1 MPKARYGSLP
11 FQESIDFFR
20 DKLNIPTERWADLW
34 RDGHNNGFAIA
45 GAMKDDLLND
55 FRKAVDSAIA
65 EGKSIGWFKKNFK
78 EIRAKH
84 GWDHTGSS
92 AWRSRVIYDTNMRQ
106 AYNAGRYEQLQ
117 HFDIWE
123 YQHGDSISPRPL
135 HLSWHNLRLPR
146 KHVFWQTHFPING
159 WGCKCKVIGR
169 TQAWMERHGHVIDLT
184 PVDGTWQWVDK
195 VTGEEHLV
203 PKGIDPGFDYAPR
216 KQAIKNNLTQQAKK
230 KAEVFTPPP
239 RIAPTAFSSAP
250 GANVH
255 TLNKKLSEFTP
266 AKERLDNLGK
276 FLNKHDIKTL
286 FLKQAEMG
294 AGTKASR
301 KILPQIE
308 PYLNLG
314 RATHAYYT
322 TRNATRTNGY
332 TWRNK
337 DHVVV
342 KVKSGTKFSKV
353 QFEELAIA
361 VENAILLMRE
371 GNKQWSLSHIVRVA
385 SENGDNGGALVT
397 WLHEIGHQVHY
408 KAGNP
413 RVPVPYGH
421 GVTQYS
427 LSNDFEWHAEHFA
440 LWLLNRD
447 ALAKWDEGI
456 AVYFDKLMESVI

>member
-1 MPKARYGSLP
+1 MPARYGSLP

-20 DKLNIPTERWADLW
+20 NKLNVPTERWADLW
-34 RDGHNNGFAIA
+34 RDGHNTGFAVA

-55 FRKAVDSAIA
+55 MRKMVDSAIA
-65 EGKSIGWFKKNFK
+65 EGKSLGWLKKNFK

-84 GWDHTGSS
+84 GWEHTGSS
-92 AWRSRVIYDTNMRQ
+92 AWRSRIIYDTNMRQ
-106 AYNAGRYEQLQ
+106 SYNAGRYQQLQ
-117 HFDIWE
+117 HFDYWE
-123 YQHGDSISPRPL
+123 YQHGDSINPRPM
-135 HLSWHNLRLPR
+135 HLSWHKLLLP
-146 KHVFWQTHFPING
+146 KSDAWWETHFPQNG
-159 WGCKCKVIGR
+159 WGCKCKVRGR
-169 TQAWMERHGHVIDLT
+169 SQAYVDRKNLT
-184 PVDGTWQWVDK
+184 ISQTPKNGTNPWVDK
-195 VTGEEHLV
+195 VTGEEHQI
-203 PKGIDPGFDYAPR
+203 PKGIDPGFDYAPH
-216 KQAIKNNLTQQAKK
+216 KQAIKNNITQQAIK
-230 KAEVFTPPP
+230 KAKPFVPPQ
-239 RIAPTAFSSAP
+239 RIAPTAFSSVAH
-250 GANVH
+250 ANVH
-255 TLNKKLSEFTP
+255 SLNKKLTEFLP

-294 AGTKASR
+294 SGTKASR
-301 KILPQIE
+301 KILPEIE

-314 RATHAYYT
+314 RSTHAYYT
-322 TRNATRTNGY
+322 TRNSTRTNGF
-332 TWRNK
+332 TWRNQ

-353 QFEELAIA
+353 QFDDLAEA

-385 SENGDNGGALVT
+385 SSSGDDGGSLVT
-397 WLHEIGHQVHY
+397 WLHEIGHQVHF

-413 RVPVPYGH
+413 QVPVPYGH

-440 LWLLNRD
+440 MWLLNRD

-456 AVYFDKLMESVI
+456 AVYFDKLMEAVL